1 MEVGIRVTAVSAAAV
16 EQRHRTVDRYIDTAA
31 VHARE
36 KGEEVNEKRIFF
48 FFSLTVFLLLNSL
61 LSQFTPNNTCRY
73 ECPFFFSFF
82 SFLFFSFRH
91 YCCWVRKRKGDA
103 SLSFSVSLILK
114 SHGT

>member
-1 MEVGIRVTAVSAAAV
+1 MEVGIRVTAVRAAAV
-16 EQRHRTVDRYIDTAA
+16 EQRHRTVDRYRDTAA

-48 FFSLTVFLLLNSL
+48 FFSFTVFLLLNSL

-73 ECPFFFSFF
+73 ECPFFFLF
-82 SFLFFSFRH
+82 FLFFSFRH